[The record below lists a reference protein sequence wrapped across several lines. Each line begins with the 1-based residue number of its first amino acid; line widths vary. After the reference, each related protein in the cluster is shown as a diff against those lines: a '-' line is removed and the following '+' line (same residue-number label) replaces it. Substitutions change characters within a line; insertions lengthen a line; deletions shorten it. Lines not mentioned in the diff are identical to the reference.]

1 MTKKIKTSNL
11 TEQVPQEKSK
21 NEVFSP
27 PFKITFNGIVQGLFF
42 IILSVA
48 IIQTIFIGG
57 DDSGWSRC
65 VMNPADCLK
74 DNVNDFMAVIVA
86 ILSYAIS
93 IFMGL
98 TIIPAFG
105 VALIIWFLT
114 KVVS

>member
-1 MTKKIKTSNL
+1 MTKKSKTSNL
-11 TEQVPQEKSK
+11 TEQSPQEKSK
-21 NEVFSP
+21 NEAFLL
-27 PFKITFNGIVQGLFF
+27 PFKVTFKGIVQSLIF
-42 IILSVA
+42 IVLSVA
-48 IIQTIFIGG
+48 FIKTIFIDGG
-57 DDSGWSRC
+57 GLSRC
-65 VMNPADCLK
+65 VMDPAYCIK
-74 DNVNDFMAVIVA
+74 DNVNDFMAVIAA